1 MDGKAGA
8 FCVER
13 RWQALSGWKIQIYTA
28 DGTAGRKDRPI
39 VKNRMGAENNA
50 SIKRTRGDLFH
61 GTEDRKGRK
70 MYKALALD
78 LDGTLLQTAEISRRA
93 ANHVLETHGFRQID
107 RKRFDEIC
115 HSGAEYLMKEAAQI
129 EEGAL
134 SKQLLEEYV
143 ETYKRNFEAP
153 PYENAIEICREL
165 KQKGRKLTVYSNKVM
180 TIVKRQL
187 KASGLDKILDL
198 VVADDGSVPL
208 KPDPEGLYHIADL
221 FGVRVSEILMVGDS
235 QNDVDTAENAG
246 ADSCFFRMGIGKLE
260 EGKRKPTYEID
271 KLDELR
277 EIVLREG

>member
-1 MDGKAGA
+1 
-8 FCVER
+8 
-13 RWQALSGWKIQIYTA
+13 
-28 DGTAGRKDRPI
+28 
-39 VKNRMGAENNA
+39 
-50 SIKRTRGDLFH
+50 
-61 GTEDRKGRK
+61 

-165 KQKGRKLTVYSNKVM
+165 KQKGRKLAVYSNKVM

-208 KPDPEGLYHIADL
+208 KPDPEGIYHIA
-221 FGVRVSEILMVGDS
+221 